1 MHWRFLSVRRFLSNC
16 TFILNLS
23 ILFLLAWRKILNF
36 FSWAGFASS
45 FKNFGLA
52 LAGAVFKCACKCV
65 GYFFFVFGFTSF
77 FTSLSETFII
87 VSSPAIFLIF
97 ILKGFF
103 SNVIFPFQK
112 FFDFF
117 PLTAK

>member
-23 ILFLLAWRKILNF
+23 ILFLLAWRKILKF
-36 FSWAGFASS
+36 YAWAGFASS

-65 GYFFFVFGFTSF
+65 GYFFVLGLNSF
-77 FTSLSETFII
+77 LSSLSEKFNI
-87 VSSPAIFLIF
+87 VSSPAMFLTF

-103 SNVIFPFQK
+103 SNDILPFQK
-112 FFDFF
+112 SFDFF
-117 PLTAK
+117 PLIAK

>member
-1 MHWRFLSVRRFLSNC
+1 MHWRFLSCRRFLSNC

-23 ILFLLAWRKILNF
+23 ILFLLARRKILKF

-52 LAGAVFKCACKCV
+52 LAGAVFKCACNSV
-65 GYFFFVFGFTSF
+65 GYFFFVLGFTSF
-77 FTSLSETFII
+77 LSSFSETFNI
-87 VSSPAIFLIF
+87 VSSPAIFLTF

-112 FFDFF
+112 SFDFL
-117 PLTAK
+117 PLIAK

>member
-23 ILFLLAWRKILNF
+23 ILFLLAWRKILKF
-36 FSWAGFASS
+36 YAWAGFASS

-65 GYFFFVFGFTSF
+65 GYFFVLGFTSF
-77 FTSLSETFII
+77 LSSLSEKFNI
-87 VSSPAIFLIF
+87 VSSPAMFLTF

-103 SNVIFPFQK
+103 SNDILPFQK
-112 FFDFF
+112 SFDFL
-117 PLTAK
+117 PLIAK

>member
-23 ILFLLAWRKILNF
+23 ILFLLAWRKILKF
-36 FSWAGFASS
+36 YAWAGFASS

-65 GYFFFVFGFTSF
+65 GYFFFVFTSF
-77 FTSLSETFII
+77 LSSFSEIFNI
-87 VSSPAIFLIF
+87 VSSPAIFLTF
-97 ILKGFF
+97 IRKGFL
-103 SNVIFPFQK
+103 SNDIFPFQK
-112 FFDFF
+112 SFDFF
-117 PLTAK
+117 PLIAK